1 MSKYATGKY
10 AKAISDRSG
19 MEFPYKEMVREWNGA
34 FVHVSEYEPKQPQLE
49 PKPNGADSIALLNTR
64 TDRIEPATTVRLP
77 NNPFETYQ
85 AGSAIINVFAPGH
98 GLTDS
103 TTYRFR
109 GAPTTSPGTGT
120 STNPVFAYAS
130 IPNFDG
136 ISGSNIEKAA
146 GYTIRTGKYKSGA
159 RDASSS
165 YLTDNFFFFTVDTN
179 TATSGEIKG
188 GGYGCSVGPITIQ
201 A

>member
-49 PKPNGADSIALLNTR
+49 PKAQSADGISLLNTR
-64 TDRIEPATTVRLP
+64 TDRTEPATTVRLP

-120 STNPVFAYAS
+120 STNPVFAYAA

-136 ISGSNIEKAA
+136 IAGSNVAKAA
-146 GYTIRTGKYKSGA
+146 GYTIRTGKYKAGA
-159 RDASSS
+159 RDASND
-165 YLTDNFFFFTVDTN
+165 YLTNNFFFFTVDTN
-179 TATSGEIKG
+179 TATSGNIKG
-188 GGYGCSVGPITIQ
+188 GGYGCSVGPITIE

>member
-64 TDRIEPATTVRLP
+64 TDRVEPATTVRLP

-120 STNPVFAYAS
+120 STNPVFAYAA

-136 ISGSNIEKAA
+136 IAGSNIAKAA
-146 GYTIRTGKYKSGA
+146 GYTIRTGKYKAGA
-159 RDASSS
+159 RDASND
-165 YLTDNFFFFTVDTN
+165 YLISNFFFFTVDTN
-179 TATSGEIKG
+179 TATSGNIKG
-188 GGYGCSVGPITIQ
+188 GGYGCSVGPITIE

>member
-49 PKPNGADSIALLNTR
+49 PKAQSADGISLLNTR
-64 TDRIEPATTVRLP
+64 TDRTEPATTVRLP

-120 STNPVFAYAS
+120 STNPVFAYAA

-136 ISGSNIEKAA
+136 ISGSNIAKAA

-159 RDASSS
+159 RDASND
-165 YLTDNFFFFTVDTN
+165 YLTNNFFFFTVDTN
-179 TATSGEIKG
+179 TATSGNIKG
-188 GGYGCSVGPITIQ
+188 GGYGCSVGPITIE